1 MPVGIRIS
9 MACKFARNHMRVF
22 KIIYFNIP
30 RRETPSETIAR
41 YASFLD
47 KNLKNPPDI
56 RFYFGDSA
64 HNKISHIDRVIKNY
78 PILAPFIYLDD
89 LMVVHG
95 FKHNVALSNFDKYW
109 EGFDNTPRG
118 AFDDIKSIYEI
129 LSGIPRRFAIH
140 EAIVIYND
148 VNFFESEVVVD
159 SQPGN
164 YPTQRKPHSVQ
175 NLLSQ
180 SIVHRDSWGNSGRY
194 GSLSATIELL
204 EGNTL
209 PDYTVKILDT
219 ICSSYSV
226 DTLISPS
233 RSEIQEI
240 DNMYDK
246 VNALTESYFKSF
258 VTRTREIVGPYD
270 INDIFCVHNG
280 SDHISLKDG
289 LKATFAKDGFK
300 IEKAVYVTVIPA
312 FKLTPKNNRICA
324 TFIMNK
330 MYGTFEIRFAF
341 QGMYRKSRDI
351 SFLFFPLSELKIHGI
366 ANQETMNFIL
376 SAALKCWHVAEREL
390 VPKVDDLFGPSPEWL
405 FNDRPRK
412 SKKK

>member
-1 MPVGIRIS
+1 
-9 MACKFARNHMRVF
+9 MRVF

-30 RRETPSETIAR
+30 RKETPPETIAR

-47 KNLKNPPDI
+47 KNLKNSPDI

-64 HNKISHIDRVIKNY
+64 YNKISHIDRVIKNY
-78 PILAPFIYLDD
+78 PNLATFRFLDER
-89 LMVVHG
+89 MVADRC
-95 FKHNVALSNFDKYW
+95 KPNIALSNFDDYW

-140 EAIVIYND
+140 KAVVIYNN

-159 SQPGN
+159 SQPGS
-164 YPTQRKPHSVQ
+164 YPSIRKPFLGQ
-175 NLLSQ
+175 NLLSP
-180 SIVHRDSWGNSGRY
+180 SIVHCDSWGNSGRY
-194 GSLSATIELL
+194 GSLSATIELP

-209 PDYTVKILDT
+209 PDYTVKILDS

-226 DTLISPS
+226 DTLISPD

-240 DNMYDK
+240 DNIYDK
-246 VNALTESYFKSF
+246 VNAITESYFQSF
-258 VTRTREIVGPYD
+258 VTRTKDIVGPYN
-270 INDIFCVHNG
+270 INNIISVQNG

-330 MYGTFEIRFAF
+330 MYGAFEIRFAF
-341 QGMYRKSRDI
+341 QGMYQKSRDI
-351 SFLFFPLSELKIHGI
+351 TFRFFPLSEIMIHGI

-376 SAALKCWHVAEREL
+376 SSALKCWQVAEQEL
-390 VPKVDDLFGPSPEWL
+390 VPEVDDLFGPSPEWL
-405 FNDRPRK
+405 FNGSPRK
-412 SKKK
+412 TRKT

>member
-1 MPVGIRIS
+1 
-9 MACKFARNHMRVF
+9 MRVF
-22 KIIYFNIP
+22 KIIHFNLP
-30 RRETPSETIAR
+30 RKETPPETIAR

-64 HNKISHIDRVIKNY
+64 YNKMSHIDRVINKY
-78 PILAPFIYLDD
+78 PHLAPFKYLDVR
-89 LMVVHG
+89 MVAHG
-95 FKHNVALSNFDKYW
+95 FKHNVALSNFDEYW

-140 EAIVIYND
+140 KAIVIYNN
-148 VNFFESEVVVD
+148 VNFGSEVVVD

-164 YPTQRKPHSVQ
+164 YPTQRKPHPGQ
-175 NLLSQ
+175 NLLSP
-180 SIVHRDSWGNSGRY
+180 SIVHCDSWGNSGRY

-209 PDYTVKILDT
+209 PDYTVKILDS
-219 ICSSYSV
+219 ICSTYSA
-226 DTLISPS
+226 DTLISPG

-240 DNMYDK
+240 DNIYDK
-246 VNALTESYFKSF
+246 VNAITESYFKSF
-258 VTRTREIVGPYD
+258 ATRTRDIVGPYD
-270 INDIFCVHNG
+270 ISDIFGVHNG
-280 SDHISLKDG
+280 YDHISLKDG

-300 IEKAVYVTVIPA
+300 IEKAIYVTVIPA
-312 FKLTPKNNRICA
+312 FKLTPRKNRICA

-330 MYGTFEIRFAF
+330 MSATFEIRFAF
-341 QGMYRKSRDI
+341 QGMYQKSREI
-351 SFLFFPLSELKIHGI
+351 SFRFFPLSEMKMHGI

-376 SAALKCWHVAEREL
+376 SAALKCWQVAEREL
-390 VPKVDDLFGPSPEWL
+390 VPEVDDLLGPSPEWL
-405 FNDRPRK
+405 FNDSPRK
-412 SKKK
+412 SRKT